1 MACTT
6 GHMGSELSKKSLH
19 SHTKPEFDKTFPSE
33 SLEQSFQ
40 NLNTILNR
48 PNGGKRNSADWKR
61 NPKKEDKTRGL
72 TTTTQRKNKH
82 IDY

>member
-1 MACTT
+1 
-6 GHMGSELSKKSLH
+6 MGSELSEKAFTLTPRLSLTKHFPLNH
-19 SHTKPEFDKTFPSE
+19 SSKVSKTS
-33 SLEQSFQ
+33 
-40 NLNTILNR
+40 ILFSTGR
-48 PNGGKRNSADWKR
+48 MANGGKRNSADWKR